1 MPFLVVLKDH
11 ERRKKKKKL
20 LLKSV
25 YFFFIDAQIIKEGI
39 DPWEDPLAYGEKV
52 CAVLF
57 IKCL

>member
-1 MPFLVVLKDH
+1 MKG
-11 ERRKKKKKL
+11 EKKKKKL